1 MCSTAKCYIIKFA
14 NEGTSMV
21 YKGKGTFVDHGT
33 SLNIPKAVK
42 IQMKQCLIT
51 MLSNLASFAIYLKD
65 WGGFG

>member
-51 MLSNLASFAIYLKD
+51 MLSN
-65 WGGFG
+65 G